1 MIMGKK
7 EYNSLYVIKAF
18 AALAVLMVHFKIYG
32 RQYLNP
38 LFDCGVPVFY
48 MISGFFLYC
57 EQMEAK
63 RRKIKKSMIKI
74 LKIAIFFNFVYFLL
88 DFFVEG
94 RMPFHGFQDIFR
106 LIVYGDVIAGHLWF
120 LNSYFWVLLL
130 FLLASKLKKGDTYLL
145 VLSLFFLLVG
155 LSEHQYSFVFDFKK
169 CFTQDFYIPS
179 LSVSLSMMFLG
190 YLFRKY
196 EKIIENFNES
206 GGALLNI
213 VLLIVIIALYIEH
226 RVLSMTDHFSG
237 GFMMSTFFTTPVFF
251 LYCLK
256 YRTFGKGYFLEKLG
270 KDHSGNIYYWQFVPY
285 VLFVRYIVTEFNL
298 ENVCLL
304 IMIFTLIG
312 WSYCVNFIEKQIF
325 RRK

>member
-88 DFFVEG
+88 DIFFEEII
-94 RMPFHGFQDIFR
+94 PFRNLQDIVR
-106 LIVYGDVIAGHLWF
+106 LIVYGDLISGHLWF
-120 LNSYFWVLLL
+120 LNSYFWTLLVFLFASKFNNGDKMLL
-130 FLLASKLKKGDTYLL
+130 FISIACLI
-145 VLSLFFLLVG
+145 VG
-155 LSEHQYSFVFDFKK
+155 LLERQYSFIFDLKK

-190 YLFRKY
+190 YSFRKY
-196 EKIIENFNES
+196 EKIIGNFIES
-206 GGALLNI
+206 RGALLNI
-213 VLLIVIIALYIEH
+213 ILLIAILVLYTEH

-237 GFMMSTFFTTPVFF
+237 GFMMSTFFATPVFF

-256 YRTFGKGYFLEKLG
+256 YRTYGKGSFIEKLG
-270 KDHSGNIYYWQFVPY
+270 KNHSGNIYYWQFVPY
-285 VLFVRYIVTEFNL
+285 ILFVRYIVTEFNL

-312 WSYCVNFIEKQIF
+312 WSYGVNFIEKQIF
-325 RRK
+325 KRK